1 MSPRWHGKVDSES
14 GDMLLFLM
22 TLTLL
27 QKNNLIELL
36 KAFKTHAPFSELSEF
51 AITLLEIVVN
61 QAGCER
67 LFSDLKVKQAACHNQ
82 LNIPK
87 FEKMPKVS
95 ICFSLITFLK

>member
-1 MSPRWHGKVDSES
+1 MSPRWRGKVDSES
-14 GDMLLFLM
+14 GNMLLFLM

-61 QAGCER
+61 QAGCEQ
-67 LFSDLKVKQAACHNQ
+67 LFSDLKVKQAAHCNR
-82 LNIPK
+82 LSIPK
-87 FEKMPKVS
+87 LEKMTKVS
-95 ICFSLITFLK
+95 ICFSLITFFE